1 MEFIYLSLNFFRLP
15 DIILFVVIIR
25 VYFIIILMAFEQETW
40 LCLCYIVSQQFD
52 LVSMTLCVT
61 LIAIN
66 DTAHDLT
73 LSAICGNNVSY
84 IIVSLQTTKY
94 TPPSNML
101 LGKNAHVCRRVHI
114 TFFVRPCANIL

>member
-1 MEFIYLSLNFFRLP
+1 MGFIYLSLNFYRLP

-25 VYFIIILMAFEQETW
+25 VYFIFILMAFEQETW

-52 LVSMTLCVT
+52 LVSMCVT

-73 LSAICGNNVSY
+73 PSAIVSY
-84 IIVSLQTTKY
+84 IIVCLQTTKY

-114 TFFVRPCANIL
+114 KFFVRPCANIL

>member
-15 DIILFVVIIR
+15 DIMLFVVIIR

-52 LVSMTLCVT
+52 LVSMCVT

-66 DTAHDLT
+66 DAAHDLT
-73 LSAICGNNVSY
+73 PSAICGNC
-84 IIVSLQTTKY
+84 IVYHIVCLQTTTLHLQTCCWERMHMSAVAY
-94 TPPSNML
+94 
-101 LGKNAHVCRRVHI
+101 
-114 TFFVRPCANIL
+114 ILSFS